1 MSDALRVTVW
11 NEYHH
16 EKHNPIVAKIYPEGI
31 HAALKAGLV
40 ARGLPQ
46 VRTATLDEPEH
57 GLTEAALDAT
67 DVLVWWGHR
76 RHDDVNDAI
85 VERVKARVLA
95 GMGLVVLHSGHY
107 SKLFRSLMGTP
118 CTVNWRAEGEKERIW
133 VVQPEHPI
141 MQGVDRYLEVP
152 REEMYGEPFGIPT
165 PDELLMISWFQGG
178 EVFRSAC
185 TWTRGRGRVFYFR
198 PGHETF
204 PAYHQ
209 DGVLQVIA
217 NGVRW
222 AAPTMAEQQAPA
234 NVKREALEP
243 IG

>member
-1 MSDALRVTVW
+1 
-11 NEYHH
+11 
-16 EKHNPIVAKIYPEGI
+16 
-31 HAALKAGLV
+31 
-40 ARGLPQ
+40 
-46 VRTATLDEPEH
+46 
-57 GLTEAALDAT
+57 
-67 DVLVWWGHR
+67 VLVWWGHK
-76 RHDDVNDAI
+76 RHDDVQDAI

-118 CTVNWRAEGEKERIW
+118 CTVNWRAEGERERMW

-165 PDELLMISWFQGG
+165 PDDLLMISWFQGG

-185 TWTRGRGRVFYFR
+185 TWTRGRGRIFYFR

-209 DGVLQVIA
+209 AGVQRIIA

-222 AAPTMAEQQAPA
+222 AAPTMAERQAPA
-234 NVKREALEP
+234 NVRREALEP

>member
-1 MSDALRVTVW
+1 MSNALRVTVW
-11 NEYHH
+11 NEFHH
-16 EKHNPIVAKIYPEGI
+16 EKHNPIVAAIYPEGI
-31 HAALKAGLV
+31 HVALKAGLV

-46 VRTATLDEPEH
+46 VRTATLEEPEH

-76 RHDDVNDAI
+76 RHDDVDDAI

-118 CTVNWRAEGEKERIW
+118 CTVNWRAEGEKERMW

-209 DGVLQVIA
+209 DGVLRIIA

-222 AAPTMAEQQAPA
+222 AAPTMAERQPPA

>member
-1 MSDALRVTVW
+1 MSNALRVAVW
-11 NEYHH
+11 NEFHH
-16 EKHNPIVAKIYPEGI
+16 EKHNPVVAAIYPEGI

-40 ARGLPQ
+40 AHGLAQ
-46 VRTATLDEPEH
+46 VRTATLEEPEH

-67 DVLVWWGHR
+67 DVLVWWGHK
-76 RHDDVNDAI
+76 RHDDVDDAI

-118 CTVNWRAEGEKERIW
+118 CTVNWRAEGEKERMW

-141 MQGVDRYLEVP
+141 MQGVERYLEVP

-209 DGVLQVIA
+209 EGVLRIVA

-222 AAPTMAEQQAPA
+222 AAPTMAERQAPA